1 MARII
6 EFHVPTGFTSTTKYV
21 PPQERGALIVFP
33 PNLTRSASDASA
45 LSREMT
51 QENCAESLELAVVI
65 WPYRNWSVYES
76 RRSPVMTKSVP
87 QKTPKEIGQDRRGK
101 LTKGFPSR
109 PRPIG

>member
-6 EFHVPTGFTSTTKYV
+6 EFHIPTGFTPTANYV

-51 QENCAESLELAVVI
+51 QQISAESMELAVVI
-65 WPYRNWSVYES
+65 WPSL
-76 RRSPVMTKSVP
+76 
-87 QKTPKEIGQDRRGK
+87 EIGPSMSRGVHQ
-101 LTKGFPSR
+101 S
-109 PRPIG
+109 

>member
-6 EFHVPTGFTSTTKYV
+6 EFHIPTGFKQTAMYV

-51 QENCAESLELAVVI
+51 QQISAESMELAVVI
-65 WPYRNWSVYES
+65 WPSLGIGPSMS
-76 RRSPVMTKSVP
+76 RGVHSH
-87 QKTPKEIGQDRRGK
+87 D
-101 LTKGFPSR
+101 
-109 PRPIG
+109 